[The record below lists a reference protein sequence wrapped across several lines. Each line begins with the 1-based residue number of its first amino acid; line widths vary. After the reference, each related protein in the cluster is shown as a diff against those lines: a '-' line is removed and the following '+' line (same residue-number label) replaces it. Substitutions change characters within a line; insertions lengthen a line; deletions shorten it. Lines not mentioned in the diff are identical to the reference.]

1 MSGKYTYLFSF
12 NFMNNEIKIY
22 RKDKFLIMETDKIT
36 QQLIKG
42 ITIENDIICSKII
55 LNNSYVY
62 LPDIKYENNNNII
75 EALIQRDNYIELI
88 ISKNKECDKTIYK
101 KKNFTHTFKN
111 ITSNSI
117 ALCA

>member
-75 EALIQRDNYIELI
+75 DALIQRDNYIELI
-88 ISKNKECDKTIYK
+88 ISKNKDNSNYNLIR
-101 KKNFTHTFKN
+101 KNNNK
-111 ITSNSI
+111 
-117 ALCA
+117 

>member
-12 NFMNNEIKIY
+12 NIENNEIKIY
-22 RKDKFLIMETDKIT
+22 RNGKFLIMETDKLT

-42 ITIENDIICSKII
+42 ITIENNNICSRVI

-75 EALIQRDNYIELI
+75 EALIKRDNYIEVVIRKNSI
-88 ISKNKECDKTIYK
+88 IAKNICK
-101 KKNFTHTFKN
+101 KKNLP
-111 ITSNSI
+111 IVYSNNFISI
-117 ALCA
+117 CS